1 MMGEILDER
10 SEKVLLAVIKS
21 YIENP
26 DPVGSRY
33 VTKKYDFRY
42 SPATIR
48 NIMADLE
55 DLGFLSQP
63 HTSAGRVPTDK
74 AYRYYVENIIDERK
88 DYNELLETLYDKIR
102 SGADDMDTLLDE
114 TSKTLSSISKY
125 LGLAVSPGPEGSVLR
140 KIEFVPYK
148 DDRIAVVI
156 LTDEG
161 VIRHKIIKNELA
173 LNPSELSRIS
183 NYLNKEYK
191 GYTIKQ
197 IREHLA
203 EELRRDKAMYDNMIN
218 RSLSLCREALYTY
231 GSHIFI
237 TGLSQMLDLPEFSDI
252 ERIKRISK
260 TIEDKRAIIN
270 LIDRIMD
277 SDGVQVIIG
286 TENPVSDMKELSVI
300 VSTYKEKGRPSGVIG
315 IIGPKRMDYS
325 TVISLVDSASR
336 ILTKLFEEGG

>member
-1 MMGEILDER
+1 MEEVLDER
-10 SEKVLLAVIKS
+10 SERVLLAVIQS
-21 YIENP
+21 YIEHP

-33 VTKKYDFRY
+33 VTKKYDFNY

-55 DLGFLSQP
+55 DMGFLSQP

-74 AYRYYVENIIDERK
+74 AYRYYVENILEEIK
-88 DYNELLETLYDKIR
+88 DDSDLLEVLNKKIR
-102 SGADDMDTLLDE
+102 AGTEDVDTLLDE
-114 TSKTLSSISKY
+114 TSRILSSISKY

-173 LNPSELSRIS
+173 LSPSELQRIS
-183 NYLNKEYK
+183 NYINRQYK
-191 GYTIKQ
+191 GFTIKE
-197 IREHLA
+197 IRENLA
-203 EELRRDKAMYDNMIN
+203 EELRRDREMYDNLLQ
-218 RSLSLCREALYTY
+218 RSLALCREAIYTY

-237 TGLSQMLDLPEFSDI
+237 TGLSQILDLPEFSDI

-260 TIEDKRAIIN
+260 TIEDKHAIIN

-277 SDGVQVIIG
+277 SEGVQVIIG
-286 TENPVSDMKELSVI
+286 TENPLSEMKELSVI
-300 VSTYKEKGRPSGVIG
+300 VSTFKERGRPTGVIG

-336 ILTKLFEEGG
+336 ILTKLFDQGG